1 MASSSKIPSPVPETS
16 EGREI
21 VEWVPA
27 QEVDVPVPPDPP
39 VSPVSSDPPNPPDP
53 PDPPDRA
60 PGPLI
65 PFPDG
70 ITDYPDAGD
79 EPTVEAVRSV
89 YVETRE
95 TAEKVISKEATN
107 YRELGMALHKSM
119 QNRKLDSLR
128 HELCNYADAMDMYK
142 PPRPLREELQARNWA
157 PETLRAKLAK
167 HNCDDFLD
175 TSAKWRNGPDV
186 QDKLVI
192 EELDRREYQ
201 GRHGNAGELKLAAQA
216 VLETYTTVTTH
227 LQELRALD
235 GAYRACDKYEEEAK
249 EDIATGNAFQDEAMK
264 LMAKYNAYYERG
276 VAKRQ
281 KASGIKEKLAELG
294 AAHASTREFLDKDAK
309 KRIWNMIY
317 NGNTKPNKRD
327 VNLCKS
333 LGLEPYASSP
343 RDVTMTNLFSG
354 LVDTVARNK
363 FGKLLEAAATATSD
377 TRGFVDELS
386 TSAKAQLLEQLQA
399 SLAYEGEE
407 THQQLREWRPDGP
420 RNRESSGSPS
430 EGGDVE
436 EGEIVQEVVEV
447 DEEDESGSGSEEPSY
462 VLPKLAPIAEHLL

>member
-1 MASSSKIPSPVPETS
+1 M
-16 EGREI
+16 
-21 VEWVPA
+21 VEWVSA
-27 QEVDVPVPPDPP
+27 QVIDVPAPPVPP
-39 VSPVSSDPPNPPDP
+39 VSPVSSDPPDPPNPPDQTP
-53 PDPPDRA
+53 SL
-60 PGPLI
+60 LI

-95 TAEKVISKEATN
+95 TAQKLSHEVTDYKEFGIA
-107 YRELGMALHKSM
+107 MHKSM

-128 HELCNYADAMDMYK
+128 LELCKYADAMDMHK
-142 PPRPLREELQARNWA
+142 PPRPLREELHARNWA
-157 PETLRAKLAK
+157 PETLRAKLTT
-167 HNCDDFLD
+167 HNCHDFLD

-186 QDKLVI
+186 QDKSVI

-201 GRHGNAGELKLAAQA
+201 GRHGNAGELKLATQA

-235 GAYRACDKYEEEAK
+235 GAYRACDKYEEEAR

-264 LMAKYNAYYERG
+264 LMAKYNVYYERG

-281 KASGIKEKLAELG
+281 KALGIKDKLAQLG
-294 AAHASTREFLDKDAK
+294 AAHAPTREFLDKDAK
-309 KRIWNMIY
+309 KRVWNMIY
-317 NGNTKPNKRD
+317 NGNPKPNKRD
-327 VNLCKS
+327 VNLCKT

-377 TRGFVDELS
+377 TKGFVDELS

-407 THQQLREWRPDGP
+407 THQQLRERRPDAP
-420 RNRESSGSPS
+420 RNHESSGSPS
-430 EGGDVE
+430 EAEKDLE

-447 DEEDESGSGSEEPSY
+447 DEEDESESGSEALAYELPK
-462 VLPKLAPIAEHLL
+462 LPKLAPIAEHLL

>member
-1 MASSSKIPSPVPETS
+1 M
-16 EGREI
+16 
-21 VEWVPA
+21 VEWVSTQVVA
-27 QEVDVPVPPDPP
+27 VPVPPI
-39 VSPVSSDPPNPPDP
+39 SPVSSDPPDP
-53 PDPPDRA
+53 PDPPD
-60 PGPLI
+60 PSLLI

-79 EPTVEAVRSV
+79 EPTVEAVRHV

-95 TAEKVISKEATN
+95 TAEQVIRKEGTD
-107 YRELGMALHKSM
+107 YREFGMALHKSM
-119 QNRKLDSLR
+119 QNRKLDHLR

-142 PPRPLREELQARNWA
+142 PPRPLREELHARNWA
-157 PETLRAKLAK
+157 PETLRANLAT

-175 TSAKWRNGPDV
+175 TSTTWRNGPDV
-186 QDKLVI
+186 QDKSVI

-201 GRHGNAGELKLAAQA
+201 GRHGNAGELKLATQA
-216 VLETYTTVTTH
+216 VLETYVTVTTH

-281 KASGIKEKLAELG
+281 KASGIKEKLAQLG

-309 KRIWNMIY
+309 NRVWNMLY

-377 TRGFVDELS
+377 TKGFVDELS

-407 THQQLREWRPDGP
+407 THQQLRERRPDAP
-420 RNRESSGSPS
+420 RHHESSRSPS
-430 EGGDVE
+430 EAEKDLE

-447 DEEDESGSGSEEPSY
+447 DEEDESGSGSEALAH

>member
-1 MASSSKIPSPVPETS
+1 
-16 EGREI
+16 
-21 VEWVPA
+21 VEWVSA
-27 QEVDVPVPPDPP
+27 QLVDVPIPP
-39 VSPVSSDPPNPPDP
+39 VSPVSSDPPDPPNPPNPLDPLDPLDSPDPTDP
-53 PDPPDRA
+53 PDQTPSL
-60 PGPLI
+60 LI

-95 TAEKVISKEATN
+95 TAQKLSHEVTDYKKFGIA
-107 YRELGMALHKSM
+107 MHKSM

-128 HELCNYADAMDMYK
+128 HELCKYADAMDMHK
-142 PPRPLREELQARNWA
+142 PPRPLREELHARNWA
-157 PETLRAKLAK
+157 PETLRAKLTT
-167 HNCDDFLD
+167 HNCGDFLD

-186 QDKLVI
+186 QDKSVI

-201 GRHGNAGELKLAAQA
+201 GRHGNAGELKLATQA
-216 VLETYTTVTTH
+216 VLETYITVTTH

-235 GAYRACDKYEEEAK
+235 GAYRACDKYEAEAR

-281 KASGIKEKLAELG
+281 KALGIKDKLAQLG
-294 AAHASTREFLDKDAK
+294 AAHAPTREFLDKDAK
-309 KRIWNMIY
+309 KRVWHMIY

-327 VNLCKS
+327 VNLCKT

-377 TRGFVDELS
+377 TKGFVDELS

-407 THQQLREWRPDGP
+407 THQQLRERRPDAP
-420 RNRESSGSPS
+420 RHHESSGSPS
-430 EGGDVE
+430 EGGEVE
-436 EGEIVQEVVEV
+436 EGEIVQEVIEL
-447 DEEDESGSGSEEPSY
+447 DEEDESGSGSEEPAY